1 MNTVEKDTQN
11 APTLEAQAR
20 EFTRQSQAKMHA
32 IDKVFVVLD
41 LEYRWDREAHRLYQN
56 IEAGGGENEIRW
68 PFCSIV
74 CASWLIIRFWALDN
88 APMVEQFTTLSRPD
102 QTEAEIVYSL
112 CEVMANNP
120 SGTIVSW
127 GGESKDFAAIRRAAA
142 QHDIR
147 LPMQLVDGHPH
158 TARRIDLANATSCQT
173 QSVHMPE
180 YATAT
185 GIPSKLMMPSRC
197 IGKAVEHEDWPLV
210 QEVCDQDVVT
220 TALLACRYLS
230 THGLISATG
239 RDCDLAIADGVV
251 EHRPDSI
258 FVQKYLK
265 PWLRARQ

>member
-1 MNTVEKDTQN
+1 MNTVENDPQN

-32 IDKVFVVLD
+32 TDKVFVVLD

-74 CASWLIIRFWALDN
+74 CASWLIMRFKPLDN

-102 QTEAEIVYSL
+102 QTEAEIVHSL
-112 CEVMANNP
+112 CEVMANYP

-147 LPMQLVDGHPH
+147 LPIQLADGHPH

-185 GIPSKLMMPSRC
+185 GVPSKLMMPSRC

-210 QEVCDQDVVT
+210 REVCDQDVIT
-220 TALLACRYLS
+220 TSLIAGRYLAA
-230 THGLISATG
+230 HGIVRPSGSA
-239 RDCDLAIADGVV
+239 CDHAIAKGVIAQRPDGV
-251 EHRPDSI
+251 

-265 PWLRARQ
+265 PWLSARQ